1 MINTPHNDN
10 VQEKSGQPIEISTLT
25 PPTVREIRRLK
36 YRKYIYCNPDI
47 PT

>member
-25 PPTVREIRRLK
+25 PPPLLEKLGG
-36 YRKYIYCNPDI
+36 
-47 PT
+47 